1 MKHIR
6 KSSPTK
12 IGDFFIAENLS
23 GFSQKTSVLV
33 GEDAPFRDLIG
44 LDKRYL
50 IWRKG
55 KNCYHV
61 PKPIV
66 RTFKSFQ
73 LQTLMIFAILSSGA
87 AAIPLNHIRSNDALK
102 VILFWNTPLENWDLK
117 EGWVKI

>member
-50 IWRKG
+50 I
-55 KNCYHV
+55 
-61 PKPIV
+61 
-66 RTFKSFQ
+66 
-73 LQTLMIFAILSSGA
+73 
-87 AAIPLNHIRSNDALK
+87 
-102 VILFWNTPLENWDLK
+102 
-117 EGWVKI
+117 